1 MVQNGLL
8 MDIKAEAGEEKEQ
21 KAVLSRRVL
30 DLEDRLNAVCS
41 KRDDLEKERDRLQE
55 LILANEAEHA
65 ESHSG

>member
-1 MVQNGLL
+1 

-21 KAVLSRRVL
+21 KAVLSRRVF

-41 KRDDLEKERDRLQE
+41 KRDDIEKERDRLLE
-55 LILANEAEHA
+55 VILANEAEHA